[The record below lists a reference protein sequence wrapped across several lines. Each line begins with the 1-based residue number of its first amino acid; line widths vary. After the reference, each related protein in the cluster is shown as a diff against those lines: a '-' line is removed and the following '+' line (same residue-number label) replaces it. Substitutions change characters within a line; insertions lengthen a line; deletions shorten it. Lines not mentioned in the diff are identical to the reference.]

1 VGHLVLS
8 PVLIEIVAL
17 IRQVVRTLGE
27 QAWRQGRVQ
36 LVLETSDLEVWGLA
50 DEQRLAQVLVSLL
63 HDAVRHTLPGGVVM
77 VRVEN
82 QAGAAVIRVQDI
94 SEGTHLAPLQYGE
107 EPTMPALQLD
117 LLGALDI
124 RCDDQPPDKPPT
136 QVPVSAGLSSSSPEE
151 SPDP

>member
-1 VGHLVLS
+1 
-8 PVLIEIVAL
+8 
-17 IRQVVRTLGE
+17 
-27 QAWRQGRVQ
+27 
-36 LVLETSDLEVWGLA
+36 
-50 DEQRLAQVLVSLL
+50 
-63 HDAVRHTLPGGVVM
+63 M

-82 QAGAAVIRVQDI
+82 QPGAAVIRVQDI